1 MGIAVAQAGIGG
13 AKLLYSLPAYGL
25 IGAAALVSL
34 FEKSKRVSV
43 GARAA
48 CLGSAIVLAGYV
60 LARSD
65 FAPVDYLAR
74 HDFFMTLGALT
85 VYLLSAVFLS
95 ECRQRL
101 VFVVILLAYAA
112 AHIVCGVYQFQ
123 SRDGQFMSI
132 PWIVRE
138 NYAWRA
144 SGFYLSPNHLAG
156 LLEALGLMAA
166 ALACWSNS
174 RPIARII
181 NGYAAMLCF
190 IGVAITGSRGGYVST
205 VAGLLVFALLSVGV
219 IRRLRP
225 PRFWPMLAAV
235 FLIFS
240 VAIGGGVALMSK
252 SQMLRE
258 RLGKVWE
265 PDITRLEMWD
275 AALKQFASSP
285 LIGTG
290 SGTYLFQGPR
300 LRERPI
306 HRDPTHVQN
315 DYLELLCE
323 YGIAGAVAMAVFLGV
338 HVWSGFAGIRRIVAE
353 LEAVGWGLL
362 NHELAL
368 VIGALSALAA
378 LLVHSVFD
386 HNLHVPGNTL
396 VVAFFLSILAAPTV
410 ETLLPDEN
418 AEPSVIVHWLRFLAP
433 AIGLYLIVVG
443 VPRVEGEYD
452 AERAHAALLDA
463 ERANE
468 MLDKE
473 RKRAASMDPE
483 QASVV
488 LLDAERAHAASVSE
502 DYANAASFAEMG
514 IAVEKKNPSLFYYLG
529 KARYFLATKSKPLPA
544 DRFHEMHEVTG
555 AFEAGLELFP
565 DDLRLLIALGHA
577 LDEYGRFE
585 EADGFFQRAIAVDPN
600 FHYTHASY
608 GLHFQMQNKM
618 REALRHYRRA
628 IELGEPA
635 NGLAAKALRAI
646 QLKDEL
652 AREPSPA
659 DEEKW

>member
-1 MGIAVAQAGIGG
+1 MHYVILALLALGIAVAQAGIGG

-60 LARSD
+60 VARSH
-65 FAPVDYLAR
+65 FAPVDYFAR

-95 ECRQRL
+95 ECRHRL

-123 SRDGQFMSI
+123 SRDGQFMLFS

-138 NYAWRA
+138 DYAWRA

-181 NGYAAMLCF
+181 TGYAAMLCF

-275 AALKQFASSP
+275 AALKQFAMSP

-300 LRERPI
+300 LREGPI

-368 VIGALSALAA
+368 LIGALSALAA

-452 AERAHAALLDA
+452 AERAHAA
-463 ERANE
+463 
-468 MLDKE
+468 
-473 RKRAASMDPE
+473 
-483 QASVV
+483 VV
-488 LLDAERAHAASVSE
+488 AK

-529 KARYFLATKSKPLPA
+529 KARFSQATASGPPGE
-544 DRFHEMHEVTG
+544 DRFQEMHEVTG

-585 EADGFFQRAIAVDPN
+585 EADGFFERAIAVDPN

-618 REALRHYRRA
+618 PEALRHYRRA

-635 NGLAAKALRAI
+635 NGFAAKALRAI